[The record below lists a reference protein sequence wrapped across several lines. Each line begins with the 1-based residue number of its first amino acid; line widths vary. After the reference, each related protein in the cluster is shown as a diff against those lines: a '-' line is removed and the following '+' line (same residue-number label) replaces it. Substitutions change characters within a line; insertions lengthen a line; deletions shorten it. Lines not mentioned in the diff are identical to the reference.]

1 MGLPQVLPPRL
12 VRVSIPLV
20 MLGQHLRSQDGG
32 SGRRQEGCFNGQGN
46 LLFHPK
52 LQWVPPPSLL
62 GWSIH
67 PLTVT
72 HSPVSGRPSEGCCT
86 SCTMAYPTLHGA
98 ACCILSQP
106 PR

>member
-52 LQWVPPPSLL
+52 PQAVGAPSFPARL
-62 GWSIH
+62 
-67 PLTVT
+67 V
-72 HSPVSGRPSEGCCT
+72 HSPIHCHSFT
-86 SCTMAYPTLHGA
+86 
-98 ACCILSQP
+98 CIW
-106 PR
+106 